1 MSCPD
6 CQHIPAMT
14 KLDPMGLLTASEKYA
29 CNEAWG
35 LILTLWILYAMREKN
50 GEIGLEDLAVVATLL
65 DTTGPPLCQGVV
77 TYSQIAEDVE
87 DVIWSR
93 LL

>member
-6 CQHIPAMT
+6 CRHIPTKT

-29 CNEAWG
+29 YNEAWG
-35 LILTLWILYAMREKN
+35 LLLTRWIIYAMQEKY
-50 GEIGLEDLAVVATLL
+50 GEIDLGGLALVATVL
-65 DTTGPPLCQGVV
+65 DTTGPPLRQGVV

-93 LL
+93 L